1 MKTKITSL
9 ILASLFGATIASQA
23 AVITMPTGLSYGDQ
37 YRLVFVTSTT
47 TTATSSDVSYYNNF
61 VNSLATTA
69 GLNYIAGQTT
79 TWTAMASVGTTQVGA
94 INVKTNTSTVNG
106 TDGTGMTIYTLND
119 TAIATSYADLWD
131 GSLPAPLNI
140 TESGDVLDTGV
151 WTGSGQTGGT
161 SSAGPLG
168 STEDGGNARYGQ
180 SQRYSGNPTATWWFN
195 RGGIAQS
202 NSYSLYAISGILTVP
217 EPSSTAL
224 LGLGGLALMLR
235 RKRS

>member
-23 AVITMPTGLSYGDQ
+23 AVITMPTGLSAGDQ

-47 TTATSSDVSYYNNF
+47 IAATSTEIATYNTF
-61 VNSLATTA
+61 VNDLATLE

-79 TWTAMASVGTTQVGA
+79 TWTAIGSTATDNA
-94 INVKTNTSTVNG
+94 RDNTSTTG
-106 TDGTGMTIYTLND
+106 AGTGIGIYLLND
-119 TAIATSYADLWD
+119 TTIATSYTDLWD
-131 GSLPAPLNI
+131 GAIANLFNVD
-140 TESGDVLDTGV
+140 ESGNSGPYANSQV
-151 WTGSGQTGGT
+151 WTGTNGDGSTGT
-161 SSAGPLG
+161 DPLG
-168 STEDGGNARYGQ
+168 
-180 SQRYSGNPTATWWFN
+180 TATPEFGKTNLTGSNKWIN
-195 RGGIAQS
+195 RLSGAS
-202 NSYSLYAISGILTVP
+202 WPNTDTYHLFAISGILTVP